1 VASDPHGRMTRHHGM
16 PPADPEGRLADLE
29 GRLADLGR
37 RVAVPQVGDVAA
49 AVGRRL
55 HEEQTRPRPWWRI
68 LVGRRGGIGRR
79 NPLRPVWTPAWRRA
93 LAPIA
98 LVGVVVGTILVVPAA
113 RDAVAGLLGLGGV
126 EIRQVPELPAVSG
139 PADLRQGL
147 GRPVTLDQARASE
160 SFPIALP
167 ATLGDPDEVFLSQR
181 YPGGVVTLLW
191 DARPGLPA
199 GSITPAGLVL
209 TEFRGS
215 INSRT
220 MVAKLLDRGATI
232 ESVTVL
238 GQPAYWIGG
247 QPHEVVLVDEH
258 GEYVMETLRL
268 EGTVLL
274 WVRNGV
280 TMRIESGL
288 SRDEAI
294 RVAESI
300 R

>member
-1 VASDPHGRMTRHHGM
+1 MSSRTTPSG
-16 PPADPEGRLADLE
+16 DLE
-29 GRLADLGR
+29 RRLVDLGR
-37 RVAVPQVGDVAA
+37 QVAVPKAGDIAA

-55 HEEQTRPRPWWRI
+55 REEQGRSRPWWRTG
-68 LVGRRGGIGRR
+68 LGNVRGLGRHS
-79 NPLRPVWTPAWRRA
+79 PLRPVWAPAWQRA
-93 LAPIA
+93 AVPIA
-98 LVGVVVGTILVVPAA
+98 ILAIVLGTILAVPAA
-113 RDAVAGLLGLGGV
+113 RDTVASLLGLGGV
-126 EIRQVPELPAVSG
+126 QIRQVPELPPVSG
-139 PADLRQGL
+139 PADLRLHL
-147 GRPVTLDQARASE
+147 GQQVTLDQARASE

-167 ATLGDPDEVFLSQR
+167 ADLGDPDEVFLSER

-199 GSITPAGLVL
+199 ASATPAGLVL

-232 ESVTVL
+232 ESVTVA
-238 GQPAYWIGG
+238 GQPAFWIGG
-247 QPHEVVLVDEH
+247 RPHEVVLVDEH
-258 GEYVMETLRL
+258 GEYVLETLRL
-268 EGTVLL
+268 EGDVLL
-274 WVRNGV
+274 WVHDGV
-280 TMRIESGL
+280 TLRIESAL